1 MARAFV
7 IGLDGIE
14 AMSTAEGDVI
24 NTQTD
29 PGVQT
34 IVESN
39 MATNIENPNFE
50 APAQEAALAA
60 DLDNLPSMDA

>member
-1 MARAFV
+1 MARGFV
-7 IGLDGIE
+7 LGLDGIE
-14 AMSTAEGDVI
+14 AMSTTDGDVV

-34 IVESN
+34 IIESN

-50 APAQEAALAA
+50 APAQETALNT
-60 DLDNLPSMDA
+60 DLNNIPGMDV